1 MQNLKRIIFIS
12 CFLLSNYM
20 ISGACDDYPY
30 SHGDIDILSNT
41 EEDIKILATA
51 GEVIRFDGVGGIVE
65 AQEIAE
71 LNALFIIAEFFEV
84 EITEICNDFPNRVCE
99 ISKNI
104 PDGVVK
110 MVKKGA
116 TKVDMCVEDRMV
128 MVTVGF
134 SSSK

>member
-1 MQNLKRIIFIS
+1 
-12 CFLLSNYM
+12 M